1 MSDRSEALAHHRL
14 AARLLAQH
22 TRELEEKLA
31 QMTPQQTSTTD
42 HVGDRMQ
49 DMQPSPIASESLR
62 SSNDGNDVVVT
73 NGL

>member
-22 TRELEEKLA
+22 TRELEEKLV
-31 QMTPQQTSTTD
+31 QMTQQHTSATD
-42 HVGDRMQ
+42 HEGDRMQ
-49 DMQPSPIASESLR
+49 DMQPSPTASESLQ
-62 SSNDGNDVVVT
+62 SSNDGNDIVVT